1 MPAIIKRECIGGGIK
16 LDYDDSI
23 PLPKPFTGGLEIEDP
38 EIQILLQ
45 LLRFCLSEKTEREV
59 RNLAIYFGIPED
71 AADTLIERID
81 IALCQ

>member
-1 MPAIIKRECIGGGIK
+1 MPAIIKRDCIGGGTK

-23 PLPKPFTGGLEIEDP
+23 PLPKPFTGGLELEDP
-38 EIQILLQ
+38 EIRILLQ
-45 LLRFCLSEKTEREV
+45 MLRDLLLEGVEIKD
-59 RNLAIYFGIPED
+59 LADHYGIPED